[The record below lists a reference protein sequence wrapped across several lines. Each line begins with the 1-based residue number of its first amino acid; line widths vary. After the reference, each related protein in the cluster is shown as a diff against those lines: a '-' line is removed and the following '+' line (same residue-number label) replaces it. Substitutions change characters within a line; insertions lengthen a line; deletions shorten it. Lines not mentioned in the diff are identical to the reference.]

1 MNVLAVKTFMMVGAD
16 TAYQYLLDFGFTTI
30 DERDKAATTAL
41 GGLTQGVSVLEQTAR
56 LCNRCQTAAPIIE
69 PMFYSVVYDHDGNVL
84 LDNSEQETHRVL
96 KETTAFLLTDMI
108 CVMLSRRVPVRR
120 QPSAA

>member
-41 GGLTQGVSVLEQTAR
+41 GGLTQGVPFWSRQQPMQPLP
-56 LCNRCQTAAPIIE
+56 TAAPI
-69 PMFYSVVYDHDGNVL
+69 MSDVL
-84 LDNSEQETHRVL
+84 
-96 KETTAFLLTDMI
+96 
-108 CVMLSRRVPVRR
+108 
-120 QPSAA
+120 